1 MIVIETILACFF
13 PLIFAGVIRILIPV
27 RLLESQPSAQSRS
40 EPDTSQLTLAHH
52 LSFSLPFA
60 IGFVLLAYPIGIAQ
74 DSLFRL
80 VNDDGAVFLNRATD
94 NPVYPFIP
102 SLFVSI
108 FLSFALTYQLHKW
121 RLGSRLYEILD
132 RPNRSRTPSTIRQ
145 ELRFFSTDLWL
156 IAGLATILNSVAFDT
171 FLRVSNNDISMS
183 GFFSPFTERY
193 PVETLSGIEIIE
205 KRRAPN
211 GNINEKPWLRFRF
224 DDGNTLDT
232 FYLVELEQLPSVVS
246 SIEHNPDFSG
256 RVVHLDGFGE

>member
-1 MIVIETILACFF
+1 MIETILACFF
-13 PLIFAGVIRILIPV
+13 PLIFAGAIRILLPV
-27 RLLESQPSAQSRS
+27 RLPEPQPSVQSRS
-40 EPDTSQLTLAHH
+40 KPNTSQLTLAQH
-52 LSFSLPFA
+52 LSFALPFA

-80 VNDDGAVFLNRATD
+80 VDDDGAVFLNRATD
-94 NPVYPFIP
+94 NPAYAFIP

-132 RPNRSRTPSTIRQ
+132 RPDRSRTPTTIR
-145 ELRFFSTDLWL
+145 EGLRSFPTGLWL
-156 IAGLATILNSVAFDT
+156 IAGLASVLNCVAFDT
-171 FLRVSNNDISMS
+171 FLRVSKSDISMS

-193 PVETLSGIEIIE
+193 PVATLAGIEIIA

-211 GNINEKPWLRFRF
+211 GDINEKPWLRFRF
-224 DDGNTLDT
+224 DDGQTLDT

-246 SIEHNPDFSG
+246 SIEQNPDFSG
-256 RVVHLDGFGE
+256 RVVRLDGPGE